1 MEKII
6 LTGDRPTG
14 PLHIGHYV
22 GSLRR
27 RVELQDSG
35 LYDKIFIFEADAQ
48 ALTDNIEN
56 PEKVRQNV
64 IEVALD
70 YLSVGLDPAKST
82 LFIQS
87 QIPELCELTFYFM
100 DLVSVS
106 RLQRNPTVKTEIQ
119 MRGFAGDSIPV
130 GFFTYPISQAA
141 DITLFKATTVPVGE
155 DQEPMLE
162 QCREIVRRFNY
173 IYGETLVEPNILL
186 PENSACLRLP
196 GTDGKAKMSKS
207 LGNCIYLKDS
217 ADEVEKKVKSMF
229 TDPDHLRVSDPG
241 KVEGN
246 TVFTYLDAFSRP
258 EHFGRYLPDYPNL
271 EELKAHYRRGGLGD
285 MKVKKF
291 LAAVLQETLEP
302 IRNRRAELEKDIPA
316 VIEILRKG
324 TEVAREAGAQTMAEV
339 RRAMRLDYFN
349 DAAFVEEQSQRFNAY
364 ERKRGVQKRP
374 SSRARASTNRTA
386 ASCSLGMIPSRMAS
400 FTAAFRMPTSLLGER
415 L

>member
-1 MEKII
+1 MEPKEKII

-14 PLHIGHYV
+14 RLHIGHYV

-27 RVELQDSG
+27 RVELQNSG
-35 LYDKIFIFEADAQ
+35 QFDKIFVFEADAQ

-70 YLSVGLDPAKST
+70 YLACGLDPAKCT

-87 QIPELCELTFYFM
+87 QIPELCELSFYFM

-119 MRGFAGDSIPV
+119 MRNFESSIPV

-141 DITLFKATTVPVGE
+141 DIAAFKATTVPAGE

-173 IYGETLVEPNILL
+173 IYGDTLVEPNILL

-207 LGNCIYLKDS
+207 LGNCIYLSDS
-217 ADEVEKKVKSMF
+217 ADEVIRKVKSMY
-229 TDPDHLRVSDPG
+229 TDPTHLQVSDPG
-241 KVEGN
+241 HLEGN
-246 TVFTYLDAFSRP
+246 TVFTYLDAFCCDAQVNAFCP
-258 EHFGRYLPDYPNL
+258 EYNTLD
-271 EELKAHYRRGGLGD
+271 EMKAHYTRGGLGD
-285 MKVKKF
+285 MKCKK
-291 LAAVLQETLEP
+291 LLMSVLQDTLEP
-302 IRNRRAELEKDIPA
+302 IRQRRAEYEKDIPA
-316 VIEILRKG
+316 VYEILRKG
-324 TEVAREAGAQTMAEV
+324 CEVAREAAANTMDEV
-339 RRAMRLDYFN
+339 RKAMKINYFN
-349 DAAFVEEQSQRFNAY
+349 DLALIEEQS
-364 ERKRGVQKRP
+364 KRYGK
-374 SSRARASTNRTA
+374 
-386 ASCSLGMIPSRMAS
+386 
-400 FTAAFRMPTSLLGER
+400 
-415 L
+415 